1 MIDSDD
7 DIYIYLCKEQK
18 KNVFG
23 EWMGVCLFEFH
34 IPVRMFCVYMSYYVT
49 VAIQMFL
56 FRLTRRERRVCER
69 STGCFDVEG
78 DHRQMLFDLNP
89 FRRSLR
95 FRLVPDRFQ

>member
-34 IPVRMFCVYMSYYVT
+34 IPVRMFCVCTCRIM
-49 VAIQMFL
+49 
-56 FRLTRRERRVCER
+56 
-69 STGCFDVEG
+69 
-78 DHRQMLFDLNP
+78 
-89 FRRSLR
+89 
-95 FRLVPDRFQ
+95 

>member
-1 MIDSDD
+1 MD
-7 DIYIYLCKEQK
+7 
-18 KNVFG
+18 G
-23 EWMGVCLFEFH
+23 RLFIW
-34 IPVRMFCVYMSYYVT
+34 IPYTGADVLCVYMSYYVT

-69 STGCFDVEG
+69 STGCFYVEG

>member
-18 KNVFG
+18 KMYLVNGWASVYLNSIYRCG
-23 EWMGVCLFEFH
+23 C
-34 IPVRMFCVYMSYYVT
+34 FCVYMSYYVT

-78 DHRQMLFDLNP
+78 DHSQMLFDLNP

>member
-34 IPVRMFCVYMSYYVT
+34 IPVRMFLCVHVVLCNSCNTNVF
-49 VAIQMFL
+49 VSINA
-56 FRLTRRERRVCER
+56 
-69 STGCFDVEG
+69 
-78 DHRQMLFDLNP
+78 P
-89 FRRSLR
+89 
-95 FRLVPDRFQ
+95 